1 MGAVP
6 SNCFAHLLI
15 TNSGEA
21 GAWMDGYNL
30 TDSISVADAVK
41 MGEGQAEEYQ
51 LDQMMSD
58 ETIDGFF
65 K

>member
-1 MGAVP
+1 
-6 SNCFAHLLI
+6 
-15 TNSGEA
+15 
-21 GAWMDGYNL
+21 MDGYNL